1 VQRYRIMRVVCRA
14 TDMSKVQKLTSDAMG
29 GLRVVSKG
37 IRGLISRDGFLGC
50 LECEAIDIQCPP
62 VTRIPASP
70 LCKHHLHA
78 AFRVCYHLKMLLG
91 TKAFSADARS
101 KGAAVCSRDHGTEFR
116 SCKAGSRFE
125 KSH

>member
-1 VQRYRIMRVVCRA
+1 MRVVCRA
-14 TDMSKVQKLTSDAMG
+14 TEMRKVQKLTSDEMD

-37 IRGLISRDGFLGC
+37 IRDLISRDGFFGC

-62 VTRIPASP
+62 VTRIPASS

-78 AFRVCYHLKMLLG
+78 AFRVCHHLKMLLG
-91 TKAFSADARS
+91 TKAFSPADARFQ
-101 KGAAVCSRDHGTEFR
+101 GAADCSRAHGTELR

-125 KSH
+125 ESH